1 MDYKFKIG
9 DKVRVLD
16 GSNIPDYTGA
26 WAYGMNKSVGQ
37 IGTVTKRLNH
47 FGKQAYELD
56 LTLIEVGYT
65 YDERG
70 LELVE
75 TKEDVTDDKGI
86 DKITITEE
94 EFKEVGFKAIRKFME
109 ETKDEKKAD
118 PMIGMME
125 MLIGT
130 AIVGFMCK
138 ELFEKE
144 EA

>member
-16 GSNIPDYTGA
+16 GSTIPNYTGC
-26 WAYGMNKSVGQ
+26 WAMDRFVGQ
-37 IGTVTKRLNH
+37 IGIVTERLYH
-47 FGKQAYELD
+47 FGKPAYKINSL
-56 LTLIEVGYT
+56 GNYT

-75 TKEDVTDDKGI
+75 TEEEVTDDNGI

-94 EFKEVGFKAIRKFME
+94 KIKEVGIKAIRKFME
-109 ETKDEKKAD
+109 ETKGEKEAD
-118 PMIGMME
+118 PMIGIME

-130 AIVGFMCK
+130 AIVGFMCE
-138 ELFEKE
+138 ELFKK
-144 EA
+144 